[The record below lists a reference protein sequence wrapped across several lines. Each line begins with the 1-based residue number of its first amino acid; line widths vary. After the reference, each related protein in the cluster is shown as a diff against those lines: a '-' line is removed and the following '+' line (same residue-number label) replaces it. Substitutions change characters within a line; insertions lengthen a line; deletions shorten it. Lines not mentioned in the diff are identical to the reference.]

1 MLQYNNKLEKKKS
14 ALLLEHTQ
22 KQDDKVSP
30 LIFQSIPFIPIVSLP
45 FSLNIYLLFLYTHDT
60 TQYYI
65 SFFRLYCDCSRAPHI
80 FLSSYPIPIIPY
92 NFNRFACST
101 NFFKSCTKV
110 LLRHWC
116 SFVCVYH
123 LLLSWCKEDKNFPRK
138 PYRLF
143 VMMIIIFSCKS
154 VYDIWRRVKVFSQWD
169 RNTHSFKLSTR
180 FG

>member
-1 MLQYNNKLEKKKS
+1 MLYCSSTHKNKTIKY
-14 ALLLEHTQ
+14 LLSYS
-22 KQDDKVSP
+22 KVFP
-30 LIFQSIPFIPIVSLP
+30 LSLLSLS
-45 FSLNIYLLFLYTHDT
+45 FSLNISLLFLYTHDT

-65 SFFRLYCDCSRAPHI
+65 SFSVCIVIAAELPTF

-123 LLLSWCKEDKNFPRK
+123 LLLSWCKEDKYFPRK

-154 VYDIWRRVKVFSQWD
+154 VYDIWRRVKVF
-169 RNTHSFKLSTR
+169 FAM
-180 FG
+180 G